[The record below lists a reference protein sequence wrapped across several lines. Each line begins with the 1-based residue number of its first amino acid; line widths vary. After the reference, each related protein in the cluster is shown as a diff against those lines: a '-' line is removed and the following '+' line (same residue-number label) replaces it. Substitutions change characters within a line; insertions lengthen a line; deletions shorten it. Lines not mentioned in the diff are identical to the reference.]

1 MAWHWQFI
9 CKTLWSTQPAFLSV
23 SNRTPIKRCRWRLCA
38 RSRQQI
44 QQKQADRN
52 KSYYGSLQPPPS
64 SLSTLTRFHK
74 EMSASHFELSHIL
87 LCLLGRKSLPRP
99 LQRANQKRD
108 RQKKQKQKQKV
119 MSFPLMWQGF
129 FFWFITWNE
138 KHPLLQS
145 HSPLWRLDNKEY
157 LKERE

>member
-52 KSYYGSLQPPPS
+52 KSYYGSLQPPPPLL
-64 SLSTLTRFHK
+64 SLYFNKVSQRNVCQPFW
-74 EMSASHFELSHIL
+74 ALSHPAL
-87 LCLLGRKSLPRP
+87 FARP
-99 LQRANQKRD
+99 EVPAQTLAEGQSEE
-108 RQKKQKQKQKV
+108 RQTEKTKTKTEGYE
-119 MSFPLMWQGF
+119 FPIDVAGF
-129 FFWFITWNE
+129 FFFDSLPETRSTPFCNHTLHFGGLTIRNT
-138 KHPLLQS
+138 
-145 HSPLWRLDNKEY
+145 
-157 LKERE
+157 